1 MIKAILLVGFG
12 GAVGSVMRYLL
23 SVLGANYFKGT
34 FPIATF
40 ITNFLGCLII
50 GLLIGYFGKNTELN
64 PQLKLLLITGFCG
77 GFTTFSTFTYFGM
90 TTIMLFGFVIFSVIH
105 AYVCYVFGE
114 KNTYI
119 FYEYYFS
126 RIMDNLRCTYQQIYI
141 YAIH

>member
-77 GFTTFSTFTYFGM
+77 GFTTFSTFAAENVQLLENGNYGLLLVNILGSVLIGVGGVIVGM
-90 TTIMLFGFVIFSVIH
+90 KIL
-105 AYVCYVFGE
+105 
-114 KNTYI
+114 
-119 FYEYYFS
+119 
-126 RIMDNLRCTYQQIYI
+126 
-141 YAIH
+141 